1 MMAEHVEVHYEQM
14 ASIAQAFDQQGQEV
28 ENMLRAVANQVETLR
43 SGVWIGKGA
52 DAFVSEMDNE
62 VLPAL
67 NRLLAALQHAADV
80 SRAVAYEF
88 GEAEQET
95 VRLLAG
101 PGAAM
106 DQAGDHVGNY
116 NFKVEIEGGTAA
128 SQAIPTDN
136 VSFNMAKVEFDNNP
150 GSQKVYPKVEG
161 NPAADA
167 AQKVYGGPDSVGG
180 NQSFKVEGNPASSQ
194 ASKFPD
200 MPGGGGGGST
210 PPTNVPNVTKF
221 QNPPA
226 PFTPSMPG
234 GQPDVAKFPSGDSP
248 GGPSGLA
255 DGAPGSVFGSSGSPP
270 QSSPNKSLDS
280 NDPGD
285 ESVQKV

>member
-1 MMAEHVEVHYEQM
+1 MAEHVEVHYDQM
-14 ASIAQAFDQQGQEV
+14 ASIAQACDQQGQEA
-28 ENMLRAVANQVETLR
+28 ERMLRAVANQVENLR
-43 SGVWIGKGA
+43 AGGWVGQGA
-52 DAFVSEMDNE
+52 NAFFAEMDDL

-106 DQAGDHVGNY
+106 GQAGDHVGNY

-128 SQAIPTDN
+128 SQAVPTEN

-180 NQSFKVEGNPASSQ
+180 NQSFKVESGPAQNPGVGGPMFGTGGPASPNTSDVSKIPGPPAPPVPTPFPNLSSQ
-194 ASKFPD
+194 ANQFNPD
-200 MPGGGGGGST
+200 
-210 PPTNVPNVTKF
+210 
-221 QNPPA
+221 
-226 PFTPSMPG
+226 G
-234 GQPDVAKFPSGDSP
+234 GQANKLA
-248 GGPSGLA
+248 GLEDDA
-255 DGAPGSVFGSSGSPP
+255 DDLS
-270 QSSPNKSLDS
+270 
-280 NDPGD
+280 
-285 ESVQKV
+285 QKV